1 MKIKTNNTPRLLLSG
16 YELTD
21 REREEFDYMSGED
34 IALAIFVRYKG
45 HIWNIGEFLRVT
57 PDSELGQKGFDG
69 YETTSAFTAT
79 VIRITEDSDRVIMGS
94 VYY

>member
-34 IALAIFVRYKG
+34 IASANFVRYKG
-45 HIWNIGEFLRVT
+45 HVWDVAEFMRVESGG
-57 PDSELGQKGFDG
+57 DLDQKGFDG